1 MTLSLFTTLVM
12 HLCNNIETLISV
24 AGCVLY
30 DFDILE
36 NVSPLNF
43 TYNLKENLWEAMY
56 SNECEKFFVSNG
68 KRCIP

>member
-1 MTLSLFTTLVM
+1 MKKG
-12 HLCNNIETLISV
+12 IETLILV

-30 DFDILE
+30 DFDILV

-56 SNECEKFFVSNG
+56 LNECEK
-68 KRCIP
+68 